1 MLQFNRKQE
10 FPFLKHKGR
19 EMEAPNILPKEVIYV
34 DNQSGSSATT
44 PLNTQ
49 PLLRLGPEG
58 HYNYYV
64 DDEDEE
70 DEEKEQGKWL
80 HEDAFKG
87 ESKASSFIPCSPALS
102 SRAPAMASAPSMLNI
117 NVGGQSYRLTY
128 QAVAIYPK
136 TRLGRLATSTDR
148 RCQLGLCDDYTA
160 QVDEYFFDRDPAVF
174 QLVYNFYA
182 SGVLRVRDEL
192 CPRSFLEELSYWG
205 VRLKYTPRCCRICF
219 EERRDELSEQ
229 LKVQRELR
237 SQAEAEENEH
247 LFHHMRYYGPQRW
260 RLWNLMEKPFSSV
273 TAKVMAVASSFFVL
287 ISVVALALN
296 TVEEM
301 QQVDWKS
308 GDSRPV
314 LEHVETLCIAFFT
327 LEYLLR
333 LVSTPDLRRF
343 ASSALNAVDL
353 IAILPLYLQ
362 LLLECFT
369 DDDQPRGRGSQ
380 HEHDIEKVG
389 RVSKVSISTVG
400 YGDMCPE
407 THLGRLFAF
416 LCIAFGIILNGMP
429 ISILYNKFSDYYSK
443 LKAYEYTALKKERGK
458 VDFTRRAIRKIYE
471 CCGEGTSHPLSQQG

>member
-1 MLQFNRKQE
+1 MLQFNRKKE

-19 EMEAPNILPKEVIYV
+19 EMEASNILPKEVIHV

-44 PLNTQ
+44 PLNAK
-49 PLLRLGPEG
+49 PLLLLGPEG
-58 HYNYYV
+58 NYNYYV

-70 DEEKEQGKWL
+70 DEEKDEEKGKWP

-87 ESKASSFIPCSPALS
+87 ESKVSSFIPCSPDIS
-102 SRAPAMASAPSMLNI
+102 STAPATASAPSMLNI

-229 LKVQRELR
+229 LKVQQELR

-247 LFHHMRYYGPQRW
+247 LFHHMRYYGLQRW

-343 ASSALNAVDL
+343 ASSALKD
-353 IAILPLYLQ
+353 
-362 LLLECFT
+362 
-369 DDDQPRGRGSQ
+369 
-380 HEHDIEKVG
+380 
-389 RVSKVSISTVG
+389 
-400 YGDMCPE
+400 
-407 THLGRLFAF
+407 
-416 LCIAFGIILNGMP
+416 
-429 ISILYNKFSDYYSK
+429 
-443 LKAYEYTALKKERGK
+443 
-458 VDFTRRAIRKIYE
+458 RK
-471 CCGEGTSHPLSQQG
+471 SVV